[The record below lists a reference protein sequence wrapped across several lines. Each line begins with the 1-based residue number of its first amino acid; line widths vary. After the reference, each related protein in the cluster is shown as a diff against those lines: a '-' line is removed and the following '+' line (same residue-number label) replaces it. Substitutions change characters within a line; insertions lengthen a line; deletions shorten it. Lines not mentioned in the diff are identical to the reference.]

1 MKGRTRRLY
10 EKALEEM
17 GRERPERVRR
27 NVEAKKEMASEVKKI
42 LERSRSFVIASA
54 VGLPGQQFLEIK
66 KKLESQGLIVKM
78 FKGRVFLKA
87 ASELGLRGVD
97 KLEPMVSNPSIF
109 IFSDKHN
116 VFELGGLVKSIKTYR
131 KAKPGEKADAEI
143 VIPAGPTG
151 IPPGPMISVFG
162 RLKIPVQPR
171 GSEIHVMR
179 DTVVAKPGQEISP
192 ELASLLN
199 KLGITPFIVRLN
211 VLAGYE
217 DGIIVPGEKLVLDIE
232 GTREMLREAITR
244 AMGLAVE
251 IVVPDRY
258 VLEAAIRR
266 AYMRASTLTIELG
279 IVTPENAP
287 EILRRAYA
295 RALRVAAEIQRL
307 VDLGIKIET
316 PKPHEEKKEEKKEER
331 KEEAGEAKEEKK
343 EVSEEELE
351 QGLSALFG

>member
-1 MKGRTRRLY
+1 MRGRTRRLY

-17 GRERPERVRR
+17 SRKRPERFRR

-42 LERSRSFVIASA
+42 LEGSRSFVIASA

-66 KKLESQGLIVKM
+66 KKLESQGLMIRM
-78 FKGRVFLKA
+78 IKGRVFLKA

-97 KLEPMVSNPSIF
+97 KLEPMLSNPSLF
-109 IFSDKHN
+109 IFSDRHN
-116 VFELGGLVKSIKTYR
+116 VFELGSLIKSIKTYR

-171 GSEIHVMR
+171 GSEIHVIR

-217 DGIIVPGEKLVLDIE
+217 NGIIVPGESLVLDIE
-232 GTREMLREAITR
+232 GTREMLREAATR

-279 IVTPENAP
+279 IITPENAP

-295 RALRVAAEIQRL
+295 RALRVAAEIQKL
-307 VDLGIKIET
+307 VDLGVKIET
-316 PKPHEEKKEEKKEER
+316 PKPHEEKKEEKREEE
-331 KEEAGEAKEEKK
+331 KEEAGEEKK